1 MLRSLRMRLRHR
13 LRRGPLALAGLL
25 SVALAAA
32 PMAFAQERPT
42 SADDELAPPNVR
54 VSIAQGSG
62 ARALGMGGAFLAR
75 PDDGTAA
82 SWNPAGLSYLQRLE
96 VSAAGL
102 MTSAHSTGVETT
114 GLLFNDDH
122 LKATTVDFV
131 STAFPFEN
139 KYVSGA
145 AQLSYQR
152 AIPFGGE
159 RRIARSVVRHIE
171 LDTKGGFDLIAAGVG
186 LRLSRSLRFGVTV
199 NRWVNGYEANFS
211 RRHEFD
217 ATSMDAEVQERDIT
231 LNGLNMHFGA
241 IWSPLP
247 DDKLNFGIVG
257 KTPFD
262 GTASLWR
269 RRRDFNPDVEPE
281 NKELWLHGL
290 NLRFPGTVGVGTSWR
305 IASALTA
312 SVDYTRTFWSDASI
326 TGYFQLNA
334 RDATIFDRPVAFPDT
349 SIETE
354 QEDTEQIR
362 MGLEYVL
369 FLGKVKCPLRVGY
382 YNDKQYFRTDDPDP
396 LRPGGDDGPA
406 PRFNAITAGTGIAAG
421 KVLFDMAYVRE
432 RGRYYDGLTRATTA
446 HRVYMSVIFRYAGR
460 Y

>member
-25 SVALAAA
+25 FVALGAA
-32 PMAFAQERPT
+32 PMARAQDRPT
-42 SADDELAPPNVR
+42 TDDELAAPNVR
-54 VSIAQGSG
+54 VSIAHGSG

-102 MTSAHSTGVETT
+102 MTSARSTGYDNSNV
-114 GLLFNDDH
+114 LINDDR
-122 LKATTVDFV
+122 LDAGTIDFV
-131 STAFPFEN
+131 SAAFPFETEH
-139 KYVSGA
+139 VSGA

-152 AIPFGGE
+152 AIPFGGQ
-159 RRIARSVVRHIE
+159 RRITRNVVRHIE
-171 LDTKGGFDLIAAGVG
+171 LDTKGGFDVIAAGLG
-186 LRLSRSLRFGVTV
+186 LRLSRSFRFGATV

-211 RRHEFD
+211 GRHAID
-217 ATSMDAEVQERDIT
+217 PTDTNAEVQERDLT
-231 LNGLNMHFGA
+231 LNGWNMHFGA

-262 GTASLWR
+262 GNASLWR
-269 RRRDFNPDVEPE
+269 RRRDFSPDVEPE
-281 NKELWLHGL
+281 NKELFRSGL
-290 NLRFPGTVGVGTSWR
+290 TLRFPGTVGVGSSWR

-312 SVDYTRTFWSDASI
+312 SLDYTRTFWSDASI

-334 RDATIFDRPVAFPDT
+334 RDATIFDRAIAYPDT
-349 SIETE
+349 STDTE
-354 QEDTEQIR
+354 QEDTEQVR

-382 YNDKQYFRTDDPDP
+382 YNDKQYFRSDDP
-396 LRPGGDDGPA
+396 LGTLLGDDGPA

-421 KVLFDMAYVRE
+421 NVLFDMAYVRE
-432 RGRYYDGLTRATTA
+432 RGRYFDGTTRATTA
-446 HRVYMSVIFRYAGR
+446 HRIYMSVIFRYAGR
-460 Y
+460 H

>member
-25 SVALAAA
+25 FVALGAA
-32 PMAFAQERPT
+32 PIAFAQERPLP
-42 SADDELAPPNVR
+42 DDELVPPNVR

-102 MTSAHSTGVETT
+102 MTSAHSTGIDTAT
-114 GLLFNDDH
+114 ALLQNDDR
-122 LKATTVDFV
+122 LEAMTVDFV
-131 STAFPFEN
+131 STAFPFESN
-139 KYVSGA
+139 RVSGA

-159 RRIARSVVRHIE
+159 RRITRSVIRHIE

-186 LRLSRSLRFGVTV
+186 LRLSRSLRLGATV

-211 RRHEFD
+211 RRLNTDPE
-217 ATSMDAEVQERDIT
+217 SLDAEVQERDIT
-231 LNGLNMHFGA
+231 LNGWNMHFGA
-241 IWSPLP
+241 IWSPLS
-247 DDKLNFGIVG
+247 DDKLNFGLVG

-262 GTASLWR
+262 GTLSLWR
-269 RRRDFNPDVEPE
+269 RRRDFSPDVEPE
-281 NKELWLHGL
+281 NKELFHSGL
-290 NLRFPGTVGVGTSWR
+290 QLRFPGTVGVGTSWR
-305 IASALTA
+305 IGNALTA
-312 SVDYTRTFWSDASI
+312 SLDYTRTFWSDASI
-326 TGYFQLNA
+326 TGWFQLNA

-382 YNDKQYFRTDDPDP
+382 YNDKQYFRTDI
-396 LRPGGDDGPA
+396 PGEGTPGDDGPA

-421 KVLFDMAYVRE
+421 RVLLDMAYVRE
-432 RGRYYDGLTRATTA
+432 RGRYFDGFTRATTS
-446 HRVYMSVIFRYAGR
+446 HRIYMSVIFRYAG